1 MTPRRPS
8 IGGKDLGDHA
18 ESVAQLLLSERGYNA
33 DLHRI
38 NNPVY
43 DLAVEATIPF
53 NVSVKAS
60 RTQQHVRLGS
70 LRSVMQLSAGNFVFA
85 FMPSLGRKEI
95 ALADGG
101 YRLFII
107 PAEIARED
115 GIAIRDSYLAL
126 RGLDQSYSYS
136 LMVKGYAKAGASGSG
151 LVAMGT
157 VRECVACASATKSC
171 VLTVGQHKAISP
183 RG

>member
-8 IGGKDLGDHA
+8 IGSKDLGDHA
-18 ESVAQLLLSERGYNA
+18 ESVAQLLLHERGYNA

-43 DLAVEATIPF
+43 DLAVDASTPF

-70 LRSVMQLSAGNFVFA
+70 LRSVRQLQPGNFIFA
-85 FMPSLGRKEI
+85 FMPSLERKEI
-95 ALADGG
+95 SLSAGG

-107 PAEIARED
+107 PAEIARDD
-115 GIAIRDSYLAL
+115 GIAVRNSYLEH

-136 LMVKGYAKAGASGSG
+136 LMVKGYAK
-151 LVAMGT
+151 
-157 VRECVACASATKSC
+157 REHQVQVWSQWLQYEDAWH
-171 VLTVGQHKAISP
+171 VLPKPKPAA
-183 RG
+183 

>member
-1 MTPRRPS
+1 MTPRRS
-8 IGGKDLGDHA
+8 SVGSKDLGDHA
-18 ESVAQLLLSERGYNA
+18 ESVAQLLLHERCYNA

-43 DLAVEATIPF
+43 DLSVDAVNHF

-95 ALADGG
+95 DLSGGG

-107 PAEIARED
+107 PAEIARD
-115 GIAIRDSYLAL
+115 DSIAVRNSYLEH

-136 LMVKGYAKAGASGSG
+136 LMVKGYAKREHQVQVWSQWAQYEGAWHLLPPPKPAG
-151 LVAMGT
+151 
-157 VRECVACASATKSC
+157 
-171 VLTVGQHKAISP
+171 
-183 RG
+183 